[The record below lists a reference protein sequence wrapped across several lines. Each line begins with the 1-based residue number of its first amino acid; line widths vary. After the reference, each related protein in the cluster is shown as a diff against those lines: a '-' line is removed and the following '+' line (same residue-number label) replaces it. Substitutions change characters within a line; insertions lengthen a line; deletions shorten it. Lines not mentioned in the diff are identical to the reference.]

1 MPAAVLDTGKAWVER
16 LIDLA
21 RLAQMVAVA
30 ALALVAVVGVL
41 TVVFASRAGLAVPR
55 PTIELLHILGASDA
69 YIARQFQGHALWLGL
84 RGGICGVLPA
94 MAVLYSLGFAAERIE
109 APLLP
114 ELVIGLTGWFVL
126 GLLPVVTDPE
136 THAWLLANPWSEVAI
151 DLEDCTLSFG
161 AGSTTRFPMDSFA
174 RQCLLEGVD
183 ELGYL
188 LAKVDVIEAF
198 EAGR

>member
-1 MPAAVLDTGKAWVER
+1 MPSWSASSREHAPWALLDLGIKAVLSPAIADIFR
-16 LIDLA
+16 SN
-21 RLAQMVAVA
+21 
-30 ALALVAVVGVL
+30 ALKN
-41 TVVFASRAGLAVPR
+41 
-55 PTIELLHILGASDA
+55 
-69 YIARQFQGHALWLGL
+69 
-84 RGGICGVLPA
+84 
-94 MAVLYSLGFAAERIE
+94 
-109 APLLP
+109 
-114 ELVIGLTGWFVL
+114 

-188 LAKVDVIEAF
+188 LAKVDAIAAF
-198 EAGR
+198 EVGRP